1 VLPVYNKPE
10 QLFCNM
16 IKLALALLV
25 ACSLFFN
32 NNTGKISNTYNYALI
47 TDSSVVEWKGSSPK
61 VSHWGS
67 FALHS
72 QGIQVVDGQVI
83 SGTFSIPIESITNVD
98 LPKVMKPVL
107 LKHLK
112 SEDFFHSSLFP
123 EATYRITGVDWQDHF
138 AEGAITDAN
147 ALVNGELTLL
157 GNTHALSFP
166 AKITFNNGV
175 MAVEARFTLDRT
187 KWGMTHAADPA
198 LGNRHI
204 FPGVDIHLK
213 VFARTTT

>member
-1 VLPVYNKPE
+1 
-10 QLFCNM
+10 M

-25 ACSLFFN
+25 ACSLFI
-32 NNTGKISNTYNYALI
+32 NNTTSKISNTYNYALI
-47 TDSSVVEWKGSSPK
+47 TDSSVVEWKGATPK
-61 VSHWGS
+61 VSHQGT
-67 FALHS
+67 FAIHS

-83 SGTFSIPIESITNVD
+83 SGTFSIPIESINNVD

-112 SEDFFHSSLFP
+112 SEDFFHASLFP
-123 EATYRITGVDWQDHF
+123 EAAYRITQVDWQDHF
-138 AEGAITDAN
+138 AEGAITGAN

-157 GNTHALSFP
+157 GNTHAFSFP

-175 MAVEARFTLDRT
+175 MAVEANFTLDRT

-213 VFARTTT
+213 VFARANT